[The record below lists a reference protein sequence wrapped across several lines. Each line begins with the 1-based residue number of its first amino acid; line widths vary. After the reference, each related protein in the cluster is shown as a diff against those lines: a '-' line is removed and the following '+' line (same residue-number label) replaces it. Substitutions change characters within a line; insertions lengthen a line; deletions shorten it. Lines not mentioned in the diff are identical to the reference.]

1 MSPSR
6 TNNITVLDGGFATQ
20 LCCHVTEPID
30 GNPLWSASFLA
41 TDPQSV
47 VNTHLDFLRAGADA
61 VMTNTYQ
68 ASVDGFMAH
77 LGLSREKSYNLIK
90 KAVELANEAINI
102 YMEESNPGVALGIGL
117 TSYDETAPIAA
128 KLVPA
133 IATELPGVKELFRL
147 LRCCAQR
154 CLHFLSERDDRTLQ
168 RSKSPHQRR
177 CPRQRPDLCTRPRV
191 PTGAPH
197 IMRLSS
203 KRTRGKTHTGG
214 GALPLAQIIPTCVTS
229 SPEM

>member
-1 MSPSR
+1 MGPSR

-47 VNTHLDFLRAGADA
+47 INTHLDFLHAGADA

-68 ASVDGFMAH
+68 ASVDGFMTH

-102 YMEESNPGVALGIGL
+102 YMEESNPG
-117 TSYDETAPIAA
+117 
-128 KLVPA
+128 
-133 IATELPGVKELFRL
+133 
-147 LRCCAQR
+147 
-154 CLHFLSERDDRTLQ
+154 
-168 RSKSPHQRR
+168 
-177 CPRQRPDLCTRPRV
+177 
-191 PTGAPH
+191 
-197 IMRLSS
+197 
-203 KRTRGKTHTGG
+203 
-214 GALPLAQIIPTCVTS
+214 
-229 SPEM
+229 